1 MTGSAGPFS
10 DPSGSGALN
19 FTVNLPSGGTW
30 LLAVELVAA
39 SNQQPLALGAA
50 QFDAG
55 NSSGG
60 ITLDLG
66 SVSRNCYQTDT
77 WMDPT
82 ASSFSF
88 ETDTLQASMNP
99 AADINVSPVGN
110 GYQIAAGTTD
120 KIQYLGN
127 GPLVNFAAAPSTETA
142 VSSTVSKSAAGAPV
156 STLQSGDVYCVQL
169 TGGGHAWMQ
178 INNAGAASI
187 SGPSFRFRVNTT
199 LPYYAYER
207 TTADTSG
214 VCLTPVYTPTPSATF
229 SPTVTYT
236 STITPTPAF
245 SSTPTITPT
254 PQPALVLSWND
265 EPSSQ
270 TYLFNQANVTGI
282 QVVLKA
288 LGQEPISVTQIG
300 FGLNGSIG
308 SGGFVVGSVKLYPD
322 TPGDDPSANGLYTV
336 SANPTPIASGSFLN
350 GAVTYGGLTNLVVS
364 PGAPQTLLLVMNL
377 NVIGGGNFL
386 NTIDA
391 SSLLAEGATSHTPAL
406 IYGGPFNGNL
416 QTVSAAT
423 ATPTTTPTSTVTA
436 TWTLSPTYTST
447 LTPTFSSTF
456 TATNT
461 QTTTQTSTPT
471 FTSSLTTTPTYT
483 NTSTSTPTYT
493 PTSTS
498 SSTMTITPTF
508 TSTSTSTQTSTLTAT
523 STLTTTPTVT
533 ATLQP
538 ELILSWNDDPASQ
551 TYPFNQANVT
561 GIQFV
566 LKALG
571 QESVSV
577 TQLGFGLQGTIGSGQ
592 FVAGSVKLYPDTAV
606 DDPSGM
612 GLYVASAPT
621 PITSGSF
628 TSGAVTFAGLTNIT
642 LIPNAPQTF
651 LLVMSLNAA
660 AGGDFFNTLDASSIL
675 AVGATSHTPAQIY
688 GGPFNGNTQTVLA
701 ATATPTVTATNTATS
716 TSTVTPTD
724 TSTWTATTTSTVTT
738 TTTFTFTQTS
748 TPTNSMTVTP
758 SDTPTSTPSQTSTST
773 STQTP
778 TLTYT
783 LSPTMTPGGPVL
795 IPDPNLL
802 SAIQTIL
809 INNEIIS
816 STSDPIYA
824 TELATITS
832 LTADGVNIYNLEGL
846 EYCTGLTYLELE
858 GNNITDLTPLAN
870 LTGLQSLDLYGN
882 QVSDITAL
890 TGMTGLQTIELDYNQ
905 ITDLE
910 PLLINAESGND
921 DVYVSLYGDPL
932 TNSNVPGEVITLISD
947 PYDWNVNFY
956 VNIPD
961 ANLLDA
967 IDTALEKDGGEGVTP
982 AEMATITTLTADNAG
997 IASLEGLEYC
1007 TALYNLEVESNTITD
1022 LTPLTNLT
1030 GLQYLDLYDNQVSDL
1045 TALSGLTNLNYL
1057 ELDYNQVTDLGPLV
1071 TNAEAGNYNATVYLY
1086 DDPLTNP
1093 NIANEYATLTN
1104 NPYYWNLYNFTVN
1117 IPDPNL
1123 SYAVQTILLN
1133 NGVIEERGE
1142 PITPYD
1148 MTTITS
1154 LTAVADNISNLE
1166 GLEWA
1171 TSLTSLDL
1179 QWNNITSLSPLA
1191 NLTGLTNLNVESNQ
1205 VTDLTPLSLLTNLTQ
1220 LDLDTNQITDITVLQ
1235 NLYQLEYLGLDDNQI
1250 TDFTPLAGLTNLIV
1264 LELSGNQITNIPD
1277 RFNLPELTS
1286 LYLEYNQI
1294 PDLQNLVDGGSL
1306 EVTSTLYL
1314 DGNPL
1319 QNSNVPNEINEL
1331 MEDGWNVNLSVN
1343 IPDPNL
1349 LGAIDN
1355 VLGYSEGTSVTPADL
1370 ATITSLTA
1378 DSAGV
1383 TSLTGLEYCT
1393 AMTYLELEFD
1403 NITDLTPLTNL
1414 TGLGELDIYGNQVSN
1429 ISALA
1434 GMTKMTYLEIG
1445 DNPIIDITAL
1455 DGMTS
1460 LNAIDLSYDPI
1471 QDLQPLVNN
1480 TGLGNND
1487 AFIYIY
1493 GISSGGSICSEI
1505 NELEGEG
1512 CTVNGGSC

>member
-1 MTGSAGPFS
+1 
-10 DPSGSGALN
+10 
-19 FTVNLPSGGTW
+19 
-30 LLAVELVAA
+30 
-39 SNQQPLALGAA
+39 
-50 QFDAG
+50 
-55 NSSGG
+55 
-60 ITLDLG
+60 
-66 SVSRNCYQTDT
+66 
-77 WMDPT
+77 MDPT

-436 TWTLSPTYTST
+436 TWTLTPTYTST
-447 LTPTFSSTF
+447 LTPTSSSTF

-606 DDPSGM
+606 DDPSST

-651 LLVMSLNAA
+651 LLVMSLNAV

-758 SDTPTSTPSQTSTST
+758 SETPTSTPSQTSTST
-773 STQTP
+773 PTQTP

-832 LTADGVNIYNLEGL
+832 LTADNE
-846 EYCTGLTYLELE
+846 
-858 GNNITDLTPLAN
+858 
-870 LTGLQSLDLYGN
+870 
-882 QVSDITAL
+882 
-890 TGMTGLQTIELDYNQ
+890 
-905 ITDLE
+905 
-910 PLLINAESGND
+910 
-921 DVYVSLYGDPL
+921 
-932 TNSNVPGEVITLISD
+932 
-947 PYDWNVNFY
+947 
-956 VNIPD
+956 
-961 ANLLDA
+961 
-967 IDTALEKDGGEGVTP
+967 
-982 AEMATITTLTADNAG
+982 G

-1148 MTTITS
+1148 MTTIAS

-1235 NLYQLEYLGLDDNQI
+1235 NLYQLVYLGLDDNQI

-1264 LELSGNQITNIPD
+1264 LELSGNQITTIPD

-1434 GMTKMTYLEIG
+1434 GMTKMTYLEID